1 MQDNKL
7 SPRLLWIAERV
18 RKGILLYDVG
28 TDHAKLPAYLLD
40 NGIITA
46 AVASDIHKGPLE
58 KAKVFVNACDYS
70 EKIELRLADGLC
82 GIELKFPC
90 DIAICGMGG
99 ETIVN
104 ILKVADAVKN
114 SAVRLLLQPMT
125 DFAALR
131 AYLSENGFAIT
142 DEDIVFSDDREYQ
155 CIVAEFTGKKTAL
168 SAAELEVGAMCI
180 ERRTPVFLGYIERKI
195 KTLGVCIAGK
205 RRAGIDTTVEDNLL
219 CEYQKILEGRI

>member
-18 RKGILLYDVG
+18 RNNILLYDVG

-40 NGIITA
+40 NNRIFA

-58 KAKVFVNACDYS
+58 KAKVFVDACGYS
-70 EKIELRLADGLC
+70 KKIELRLADGLC
-82 GIELKFPC
+82 GIEVKNPC

-104 ILKVADAVKN
+104 ILKAAEGVKF
-114 SAVRLLLQPMT
+114 AGVRLLLQPMT
-125 DFAALR
+125 DFTFLR
-131 AYLSENGFAIT
+131 TYLSENGFSIT

-155 CIVAEFTGKKTAL
+155 CIVAEFTGKNTSL
-168 SAAELEVGAMCI
+168 SAVELEVGALCI
-180 ERRTPVFLGYIERKI
+180 KRRTPVFLGYVERKI

-205 RRAGIDTTVEDNLL
+205 QRAGIDTAAEENLI